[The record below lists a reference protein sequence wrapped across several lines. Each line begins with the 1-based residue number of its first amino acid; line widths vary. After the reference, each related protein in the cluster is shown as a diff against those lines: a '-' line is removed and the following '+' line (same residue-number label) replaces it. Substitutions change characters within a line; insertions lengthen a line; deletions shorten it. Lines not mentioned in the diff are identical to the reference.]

1 MHLSVPVTICYFSFS
16 CMHQNTPFQQGD
28 PMVFVLLLSR
38 VDKILKYLSKIK
50 EKRIFP
56 EYQMLQLTMNIHCQ
70 ERTATQ
76 DVS

>member
-1 MHLSVPVTICYFSFS
+1 
-16 CMHQNTPFQQGD
+16 MHQKTPFQQGD